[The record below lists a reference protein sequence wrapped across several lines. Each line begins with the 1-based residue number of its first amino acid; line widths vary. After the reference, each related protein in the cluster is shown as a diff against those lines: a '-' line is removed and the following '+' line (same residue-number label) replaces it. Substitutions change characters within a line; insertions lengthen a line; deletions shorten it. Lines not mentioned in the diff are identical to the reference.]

1 MLRDALLVCGKDLR
15 REMRSRVAG
24 NHVLPVVRAVVR
36 LFAFALDADTAALR
50 KATSGLFWVTV
61 LFAATLLVQRSASI
75 ERQDGIGDA
84 LRLSGLS
91 ATGLFLGKTLALVA
105 QLLVLE
111 VLLGVAVIVF
121 YDVQLQ
127 GAALLGVVAVIS
139 TVGISAVGSIYGP
152 LAGGLRG
159 RETVLPLLFLPALA
173 PVLLGASRAF
183 EIALGRGV
191 GNGWSWAALL
201 GLLAAIY
208 LVVGLATSG
217 PLLEEA

>member
-1 MLRDALLVCGKDLR
+1 MFRETLLVCGKDLR
-15 REMRSRVAG
+15 LEMRTRVALH
-24 NHVLPVVRAVVR
+24 HVMPFVLAVVM

-61 LFAATLLVQRSASI
+61 LFAATLLVQRSAAV
-75 ERQDGIGDA
+75 ERADGIGDA
-84 LRLSGLS
+84 LRLSGLNPAS
-91 ATGLFLGKTLALVA
+91 LYLGKTLALIA
-105 QLLVLE
+105 QLLAVE
-111 VLLGVAVIVF
+111 VALGMAVVVF
-121 YDVQLQ
+121 YDVRPR
-127 GAALLGVVAVIS
+127 GALLLAVVAVLS
-139 TVGISAVGSIYGP
+139 TLAIAAVGSIYGP
-152 LAGGLRG
+152 LAGGMKG
-159 RETVLPLLFLPALA
+159 RETVLPLLFLPVLA

-208 LVVGLATSG
+208 LVVGVATSG

>member
-15 REMRSRVAG
+15 LEMRSRVAT
-24 NHVLPVVRAVVR
+24 NHVLPFVLAVVM
-36 LFAFALDADTAALR
+36 LFAFALDADTATLR

-61 LFAATLLVQRSASI
+61 LFAATLLVQRSAAI

-91 ATGLFLGKTLALVA
+91 ATGLFLGKTLALIA
-105 QLLVLE
+105 ELLVLE
-111 VLLGVAVIVF
+111 VLLGIAVIVF
-121 YDVQLQ
+121 YDVRLQ
-127 GAALLGVVAVIS
+127 GAALLGAVAVIS
-139 TVGISAVGSIYGP
+139 TICIAAVGSIYGP
-152 LAGGLRG
+152 LAAGLRG

>member
-1 MLRDALLVCGKDLR
+1 
-15 REMRSRVAG
+15 
-24 NHVLPVVRAVVR
+24 
-36 LFAFALDADTAALR
+36 
-50 KATSGLFWVTV
+50 
-61 LFAATLLVQRSASI
+61 
-75 ERQDGIGDA
+75 
-84 LRLSGLS
+84 
-91 ATGLFLGKTLALVA
+91 
-105 QLLVLE
+105 
-111 VLLGVAVIVF
+111 
-121 YDVQLQ
+121 
-127 GAALLGVVAVIS
+127 VVAVIS

-152 LAGGLRG
+152 LAAGLRG